1 MTVEIWTRG
10 HTHLHEAAPLL
21 TFSNGQ
27 AIYSA
32 GDTADRAF
40 CVAFGTVRVY
50 RMLASG
56 RRQILSFHM
65 AGQWFGIEHEKL
77 RKFSA
82 EAIGSTGIVSVNATA
97 GDKAVPLSSIFLALS
112 SAQEQQLVVG
122 RPSADERV
130 AAFLLEMSARHHG
143 AHEFE
148 LPMPRSDVGDYLG
161 LTIESI
167 SRAMTRLKQGK
178 LIRLDGSRRIEIL
191 DMKALKTIC
200 S

>member
-1 MTVEIWTRG
+1 M
-10 HTHLHEAAPLL
+10 
-21 TFSNGQ
+21 
-27 AIYSA
+27 
-32 GDTADRAF
+32 DRAF

-50 RMLASG
+50 RMLTSG

-65 AGQWFGIEHEKL
+65 AGEWFGIERDRR

-82 EAIGSTGIVSVNATA
+82 EAIGSSGILSVNASP
-97 GDKAVPLSSIFLALS
+97 GDKTVPLSSIFWALS
-112 SAQEQQLVVG
+112 SAQQQQLVVG

-130 AAFLLEMSARHHG
+130 AAFLLEMSARLGFH
-143 AHEFE
+143 AFV
-148 LPMPRSDVGDYLG
+148 LPMPRSDVADYLG

-167 SRAMTRLKQGK
+167 SRAMTRLKRGK

-191 DMKALKTIC
+191 DMEALETIC

>member
-1 MTVEIWTRG
+1 MTVEIWTRSR
-10 HTHLHEAAPLL
+10 THLNEASPLL
-21 TFSNGQ
+21 TFTDGQ
-27 AIYSA
+27 EIYCT

-40 CVAFGTVRVY
+40 RVAFGAVRVY
-50 RMLASG
+50 RMLTSG

-65 AGQWFGIEHEKL
+65 AGEWFGIERDKR

-82 EAIGSTGIVSVNATA
+82 EAIGSSGILSVNASPN
-97 GDKAVPLSSIFLALS
+97 DRAVPLSSIFLALS

-148 LPMPRSDVGDYLG
+148 LPMPRSDVADYLG
-161 LTIESI
+161 LTIETI
-167 SRAMTRLKQGK
+167 SRAMTRLKRGK

-191 DMKALKTIC
+191 DMEALKTIC